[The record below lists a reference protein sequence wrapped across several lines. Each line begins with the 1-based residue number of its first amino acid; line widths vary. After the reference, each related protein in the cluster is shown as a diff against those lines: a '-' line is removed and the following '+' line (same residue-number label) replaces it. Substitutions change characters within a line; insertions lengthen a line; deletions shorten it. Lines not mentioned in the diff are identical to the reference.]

1 MHASVTQLLSHRDR
15 EPLLVHTAT
24 HIDQCSECR
33 EDAKQLA
40 QVQERLRALPSFDP
54 PEHAW
59 SLIRSRVQVTAPA
72 RRTWSFATA
81 ALIGAIAVLPLLF
94 LVHQENARIR
104 AKAAARAVLAQL
116 DGTTDVLVSR
126 SQQLEQT
133 LQTLPDRPSVERAA
147 TSVAINALQERIQW
161 LDSQLLY
168 SSETGMDEQQRQ
180 SLWTERVQLLGSLV
194 NVRYA
199 EAARAGYLSANLT
212 NGEYR

>member
-24 HIDQCSECR
+24 HIDECGECR
-33 EDAKQLA
+33 ENVKLLA
-40 QVQERLRALPSFDP
+40 QVQERLRALPTFDP
-54 PEHAW
+54 PAQAW
-59 SLIRSRVQVTAPA
+59 SAIRSRAQVTAPA
-72 RRTWSFATA
+72 RHSWSFATA

-94 LVHQENARIR
+94 LVHQENSRIR
-104 AKAAARAVLAQL
+104 AKVAAKTQL

-126 SQQLEQT
+126 SQLLEQT

-168 SSETGMDEQQRQ
+168 STETGMDEVQRQ

-212 NGEYR
+212 EEYR

>member
-24 HIDQCSECR
+24 HIDECSECR
-33 EDAKQLA
+33 EDVGQLT
-40 QVQERLRALPSFDP
+40 QVQERLRALPAFDP
-54 PEHAW
+54 PTQAW
-59 SLIRSRVQVTAPA
+59 SAIRSRVQVTTPA
-72 RRTWSFATA
+72 RRTSSFATA
-81 ALIGAIAVLPLLF
+81 ALIGAVAVLPLLF
-94 LVHQENARIR
+94 LVHQENSRIR
-104 AKAAARAVLAQL
+104 AKVAAKAQH
-116 DGTTDVLVSR
+116 DRTTDVLVSR

-212 NGEYR
+212 NEEYR

>member
-24 HIDQCSECR
+24 HIDECSECR
-33 EDAKQLA
+33 ENVEKLSQVRA
-40 QVQERLRALPSFDP
+40 QMRALPAFDP
-54 PEHAW
+54 PEQTW
-59 SLIRSRVQVTAPA
+59 SAIRPRVQVSAPA
-72 RRTWSFATA
+72 RRTSSFATA
-81 ALIGAIAVLPLLF
+81 AIIGAVAVLPLLF
-94 LVHQENARIR
+94 LVHKENTRIR
-104 AKAAARAVLAQL
+104 ARVAANAALTQQ

-133 LQTLPDRPSVERAA
+133 LRTLPQRPSVERAA
-147 TSVAINALQERIQW
+147 TSVAIDALQERIQL

-168 SSETGMDEQQRQ
+168 STETGMDEQQRQ

-199 EAARAGYLSANLT
+199 EAARAGYLSVNIR